1 MEFQHR
7 RLKSGWEKNEAFAV
21 FGVRPIFRRPRMS
34 MRGRLMSAVYEDA
47 MRRALQLALNGPAF
61 GVNPQVGA
69 VILDESCAVV
79 SEGWHEGAGT
89 PHAEVMAL
97 AKLPSTLP
105 AGYTAVVTLEPCNH
119 TGRTGPCAQ
128 ALIAAGISR
137 VVFASSDPGIESGS
151 GASTLRGAGV
161 EVISGVLE
169 DVADTQARVWLMS
182 VQNQRP
188 YVTLKW
194 AQSLDGRAMAADG
207 TSKWISGPESR
218 EHAHKLRSEI
228 DAILVGTG
236 TVLADNPSLT
246 ARKADGSLYSHQP
259 LRVVLGNS
267 MIPADAAIFDSS
279 AETLRVRNHDLTVLL
294 AELYARGIKHLMVEG
309 GPTVAS
315 AFVRAGLVDEFV
327 TYLAPQLI
335 GGPGLAVTDLGVSTM
350 ASAYQLSFKEV
361 VPLGADLFIRAVR
374 SN

>member
-1 MEFQHR
+1 
-7 RLKSGWEKNEAFAV
+7 
-21 FGVRPIFRRPRMS
+21 
-34 MRGRLMSAVYEDA
+34 MSAVYEDA

-69 VILDESCAVV
+69 VILDDALNIVA
-79 SEGWHEGAGT
+79 EGWHEGAGT

-97 AKLPSTLP
+97 AQLPSPLP

-137 VVFASSDPGIESGS
+137 VVYASADPGIESGA
-151 GASTLRGAGV
+151 GASTLRDAGV
-161 EVISGVLE
+161 EVIGGVLE
-169 DVADTQARVWLMS
+169 AEADDQARVWLVS
-182 VQNQRP
+182 TQNQRP
-188 YVTLKW
+188 FVTLKW
-194 AQSLDGRAMAADG
+194 AQSLDGRAAAADG

-218 EHAHKLRSEI
+218 AHAHLLRSQI

-246 ARKADGSLYSHQP
+246 ARKPDGTLYEHQP
-259 LRVVLGNS
+259 LRVIVGNS
-267 MIPADAAIFDSS
+267 MMPADARVFNGE
-279 AETLRVRNHDLTVLL
+279 AETIRIRNHDITVLL
-294 AELYARGIKHLMVEG
+294 AELYARGVKHLMVEG

-315 AFVRAGLVDEFV
+315 AFVKANLVDEFV

-335 GGPGLAVTDLGVSTM
+335 GGPGLAVRDLGVESM
-350 ASAYQLSFKEV
+350 DQAVQLNFLETRA
-361 VPLGADLFIRAVR
+361 LGADLYIRAAR
-374 SN
+374 GS

>member
-1 MEFQHR
+1 
-7 RLKSGWEKNEAFAV
+7 
-21 FGVRPIFRRPRMS
+21 
-34 MRGRLMSAVYEDA
+34 MSAVYEDA

-69 VILDESCAVV
+69 VILDESLKIVA
-79 SEGWHEGAGT
+79 EGWHEGAGT

-97 AKLPSTLP
+97 AQLPSPLP

-137 VVFASSDPGIESGS
+137 VVYASADPGIESGA
-151 GASTLRGAGV
+151 GAATLRDAGV
-161 EVISGVLE
+161 EVIGGVLE
-169 DVADTQARVWLMS
+169 AEADDQARVWLIS
-182 VQNQRP
+182 TQNQRP
-188 YVTLKW
+188 FVTLKW
-194 AQSLDGRAMAADG
+194 AQSLDGRAAAADG

-218 EHAHKLRSEI
+218 AHAHLLRSQI

-246 ARKADGSLYSHQP
+246 ARQPDGSLYSHQP
-259 LRVVLGNS
+259 LRVIVGNS
-267 MIPADAAIFDSS
+267 MMPADARVFNDE
-279 AETLRVRNHDLTVLL
+279 AETIRIRNHDITVLL
-294 AELYARGIKHLMVEG
+294 AELYARGVKHLMVEG

-315 AFVRAGLVDEFV
+315 AFVKANLVDEFV

-335 GGPGLAVTDLGVSTM
+335 GGPGLAVRDLGVESM
-350 ASAYQLSFKEV
+350 DQAVQLRFLETRA
-361 VPLGADLFIRAVR
+361 LGADLYIRAAR

>member
-1 MEFQHR
+1 
-7 RLKSGWEKNEAFAV
+7 
-21 FGVRPIFRRPRMS
+21 
-34 MRGRLMSAVYEDA
+34 MSAVYEDA

-69 VILDESCAVV
+69 VILDEALNIVA
-79 SEGWHEGAGT
+79 EGWHEGAGT

-97 AKLPSTLP
+97 AQLPSPLP

-137 VVFASSDPGIESGS
+137 VVYASADPGIESGA
-151 GASTLRGAGV
+151 GASTLRDAGV
-161 EVISGVLE
+161 EVIGGVLE
-169 DVADTQARVWLMS
+169 AEADDQARVWLVS
-182 VQNQRP
+182 TQNQRP
-188 YVTLKW
+188 FVTLKW
-194 AQSLDGRAMAADG
+194 AQSIDGRAAAADG

-218 EHAHKLRSEI
+218 AHAHLLRSQI

-246 ARKADGSLYSHQP
+246 ARKVDGTLYEHQP
-259 LRVVLGNS
+259 LRVIVGNS
-267 MIPADAAIFDSS
+267 MMPADARVFNDE
-279 AETLRVRNHDLTVLL
+279 AETIRIRNHDITVLL
-294 AELYARGIKHLMVEG
+294 AELYARGVKHLMVEG

-315 AFVRAGLVDEFV
+315 AFVKANLVDEFV

-335 GGPGLAVTDLGVSTM
+335 GGSGLAVRDLGVESM
-350 ASAYQLSFKEV
+350 GQAVQLNFLETRA
-361 VPLGADLFIRAVR
+361 LGADLYIRAAR
-374 SN
+374 SS

>member
-1 MEFQHR
+1 VEFQHR
-7 RLKSGWEKNEAFAV
+7 RLKSGWEKNEAFV
-21 FGVRPIFRRPRMS
+21 FDVRFIFRRPRVF
-34 MRGRLMSAVYEDA
+34 MRGRQMSTVYEEA
-47 MRRALQLALNGPAF
+47 MRRALQLALKGPAF

-69 VILDESCAVV
+69 VILDESGAVV
-79 SEGWHEGAGT
+79 AEGWHEGAGT
-89 PHAEVMAL
+89 PHAEVVAL
-97 AKLPSTLP
+97 SKLSLPLP

-137 VVFASSDPGIESGS
+137 VVFASADPGVESGA
-151 GASTLRGAGV
+151 GAKTLRDAGV

-169 DVADTQARVWLMS
+169 SLADDQARVWLIS
-182 VQNQRP
+182 AQNQRP
-188 YVTLKW
+188 FVTLKW
-194 AQSLDGRAMAADG
+194 AQSLDGRAAAADG
-207 TSKWISGPESR
+207 SSQWISGPESR

-267 MIPADAAIFDSS
+267 TLPSGLRAFDDT
-279 AETLRVRNHDLTVLL
+279 AETLRIRNSDLQVLL
-294 AELYARGIKHLMVEG
+294 ADLYSQGVKHLMVEG
-309 GPTVAS
+309 GPSVAS
-315 AFVRAGLVDEFV
+315 SFVQAGLVDEFV
-327 TYLAPQLI
+327 TYIAPQLI
-335 GGPGLAVTDLGVSTM
+335 GGPGLAVRDLGISSMTE
-350 ASAYQLSFKEV
+350 AIQLRFVETRS
-361 VPLGADLFIRAVR
+361 LGADLYVRAVR

>member
-1 MEFQHR
+1 MPAIYE
-7 RLKSGWEKNEAFAV
+7 
-21 FGVRPIFRRPRMS
+21 
-34 MRGRLMSAVYEDA
+34 SA
-47 MRRALQLALNGPAF
+47 MTRALELALRGPAF

-69 VILDESCAVV
+69 VILDADLNIVA
-79 SEGWHEGAGT
+79 EGWHEGAGT

-97 AKLPSTLP
+97 SKLPAVLP

-137 VVFASSDPGIESGS
+137 VVYASADPGVESGS
-151 GASTLRGAGV
+151 GASTLRDAGV

-169 DVADTQARVWLMS
+169 DLADDQARVWLTS
-182 VQNQRP
+182 ATNQRP
-188 YVTLKW
+188 FVTLKW

-207 TSKWISGPESR
+207 SSQWISGPESR
-218 EHAHKLRSEI
+218 AHAHTVRSSI

-246 ARKADGSLYSHQP
+246 ARKPDGSLYEHQP

-267 MIPADAAIFDSS
+267 MIPSDAKIFDAS
-279 AETLRVRNHDLTVLL
+279 AETIRVRNHDLTVLL
-294 AELYARGIKHLMVEG
+294 AELYARGVKHLLVEG

-315 AFVRAGLVDEFV
+315 AFVRSGLVDEFV

-335 GGPGLAVTDLGVSTM
+335 GGPGLAVTDLGVASM
-350 ASAYQLSFKEV
+350 ASAYQLVFKEV
-361 VPLGADLFIRAVR
+361 VPMGADLYIRAAR

>member
-1 MEFQHR
+1 
-7 RLKSGWEKNEAFAV
+7 
-21 FGVRPIFRRPRMS
+21 
-34 MRGRLMSAVYEDA
+34 MSAVYEEA
-47 MRRALQLALNGPAF
+47 MRRALQLALQGPAF

-69 VILDESCAVV
+69 VILDESGTIVA
-79 SEGWHEGAGT
+79 EGWHEGAGT

-97 AKLPSTLP
+97 SKLPATLP

-137 VVFASSDPGIESGS
+137 VVFASSDPGVESGS
-151 GASTLRGAGV
+151 GALTLRDAGV

-169 DVADTQARVWLMS
+169 AEADEQSRVWLTS
-182 VQNQRP
+182 AQNHRP
-188 YVTLKW
+188 FVTLKW

-207 TSKWISGPESR
+207 SSKWISGPESR
-218 EHAHKLRSEI
+218 AHAHQQRSEL

-246 ARKADGSLYSHQP
+246 ARKPDGSLYSHQP

-267 MIPADAAIFDSS
+267 MIPGDAAIFDDS
-279 AETLRVRNHDLTVLL
+279 AETIRVRNHDLSVLL
-294 AELYARGIKHLMVEG
+294 ADLYARGVKHLMVEG

-315 AFVRAGLVDEFV
+315 AFVRSGFVDEFV
-327 TYLAPQLI
+327 TYVAPQLI

-350 ASAYQLSFKEV
+350 AEAYQLSFKEV
-361 VPLGADLFIRAVR
+361 LPLGADLYIRAAR

>member
-1 MEFQHR
+1 
-7 RLKSGWEKNEAFAV
+7 
-21 FGVRPIFRRPRMS
+21 MS
-34 MRGRLMSAVYEDA
+34 TVYEDA

-69 VILDESCAVV
+69 VILDESLKVV
-79 SEGWHEGAGT
+79 AEGWHEGAGT

-97 AKLPSTLP
+97 SKLPATLP

-119 TGRTGPCAQ
+119 TGRTGPCAE

-137 VVFASSDPGIESGS
+137 VVFASSDPGVESGS
-151 GASTLRGAGV
+151 GASTLRDAGV

-169 DVADTQARVWLMS
+169 DLANDQSRVWLTS
-182 VQNQRP
+182 AINQRP
-188 YVTLKW
+188 FVTLKW
-194 AQSLDGRAMAADG
+194 AQSLDGRAAAADG
-207 TSKWISGPESR
+207 TSQWISGPESR
-218 EHAHKLRSEI
+218 AHAHVLRSSI

-236 TVLADNPSLT
+236 TVLSDNPSLT
-246 ARKADGSLYSHQP
+246 ARKPDGSLYSHQP

-267 MIPADAAIFDSS
+267 MIPSDAAIFDSA
-279 AETLRVRNHDLTVLL
+279 AETIRVRNHDLTVLL
-294 AELYARGIKHLMVEG
+294 AELYARGVKHLMVEG

-327 TYLAPQLI
+327 TYVAPQLI
-335 GGPGLAVTDLGVSTM
+335 GGPGLAVTDLGVENM
-350 ASAYQLSFKEV
+350 ASAYQLTFKEV
-361 VPLGADLFIRAVR
+361 VPMGADLYIRAAR

>member
-1 MEFQHR
+1 
-7 RLKSGWEKNEAFAV
+7 
-21 FGVRPIFRRPRMS
+21 
-34 MRGRLMSAVYEDA
+34 MSAVYEDA

-69 VILDESCAVV
+69 VILDEALNIVA
-79 SEGWHEGAGT
+79 EGWHEGAGT

-97 AKLPSTLP
+97 AQLPSPLP

-137 VVFASSDPGIESGS
+137 VVYASADPGIESGA
-151 GASTLRGAGV
+151 GASTLRDAGV
-161 EVISGVLE
+161 EVIGGVLE
-169 DVADTQARVWLMS
+169 AEADDQARVWLVS
-182 VQNQRP
+182 TQNQRP
-188 YVTLKW
+188 FVTLKW
-194 AQSLDGRAMAADG
+194 AQSLDGRAAAADG

-218 EHAHKLRSEI
+218 AHAHLLRSQI

-246 ARKADGSLYSHQP
+246 ARKVDGTLYEHQP
-259 LRVVLGNS
+259 LRVIVGNS
-267 MIPADAAIFDSS
+267 MMPADARVFNDE
-279 AETLRVRNHDLTVLL
+279 AETIRIRNHDITVLL
-294 AELYARGIKHLMVEG
+294 AELYARGVKHLMVEG

-315 AFVRAGLVDEFV
+315 AFVKANLVDEFV

-335 GGPGLAVTDLGVSTM
+335 GGSGLAVRDLGVESM
-350 ASAYQLSFKEV
+350 GQAVQLNFLETRA
-361 VPLGADLFIRAVR
+361 LGADLYIRAAR
-374 SN
+374 SS

>member
-1 MEFQHR
+1 MPAIYE
-7 RLKSGWEKNEAFAV
+7 
-21 FGVRPIFRRPRMS
+21 
-34 MRGRLMSAVYEDA
+34 SA
-47 MRRALQLALNGPAF
+47 MTRALELALRGPAF

-69 VILDESCAVV
+69 VILDGDMNIVA
-79 SEGWHEGAGT
+79 EGWHEGAGT

-97 AKLPSTLP
+97 SSLPAVLP

-128 ALIAAGISR
+128 ALITAGISR
-137 VVFASSDPGIESGS
+137 VVYASADPGVESGS
-151 GASTLRGAGV
+151 GAATLRDAGV

-169 DVADTQARVWLMS
+169 DLADDQARVWLTS
-182 VQNQRP
+182 ATNQRP
-188 YVTLKW
+188 FVTLKW

-207 TSKWISGPESR
+207 SSQWISGPESR
-218 EHAHKLRSEI
+218 AHAHLVRSSI

-246 ARKADGSLYSHQP
+246 ARKPDGSLYDHQP

-267 MIPADAAIFDSS
+267 MIPSDAKIFDDS
-279 AETLRVRNHDLTVLL
+279 AETIRVRNHDLTVLL
-294 AELYARGIKHLMVEG
+294 AELYARGVKHLLVEG

-315 AFVRAGLVDEFV
+315 AFVRSGLVDEFV

-335 GGPGLAVTDLGVSTM
+335 GGPGVAVTDLGVSSM
-350 ASAYQLSFKEV
+350 SSAYQLIFKEV
-361 VPLGADLFIRAVR
+361 LPLGADLYIRAVR